1 MSVARLQSRPPARLQ
16 NQRTGRRSAALLG
29 LLALFA
35 LAVAAPARAD
45 IGETIVLRCTH
56 HESIGGYT
64 QSDYRKALGELEAD
78 TEEYSDCAQ
87 VIREA
92 QLAAAGGRL
101 GGGGTGGGGVA
112 GVPTVATPAQ
122 ERALTQAVHARPKSV
137 ALGGHTIDPG
147 VVHVDI
153 ASALGTLPTPLLST
167 LAFVLACL
175 LLCGGGALH
184 KRLRGRAR

>member
-16 NQRTGRRSAALLG
+16 SQLTGRRSAALLG

-35 LAVAAPARAD
+35 LAVAAAARAD

-56 HESIGGYT
+56 HEPISGYT

-101 GGGGTGGGGVA
+101 GGGGTGGGA
-112 GVPTVATPAQ
+112 AAVPTVATPAQ

-137 ALGGHTIDPG
+137 ALGGHAIDPG